1 MQRLRNDLGL
11 LVTIARSA
19 LPCELLKLFVKMRK
33 IIEPT
38 LVTDFCN
45 RNIGF
50 GQKLRGMHQS
60 IFVHKCGKCIS

>member
-11 LVTIARSA
+11 LVAIARSA

-33 IIEPT
+33 IIETT

-50 GQKLRGMHQS
+50 SQKFRSMHQS
-60 IFVHKCGKCIS
+60 ILIYKRSKCVS